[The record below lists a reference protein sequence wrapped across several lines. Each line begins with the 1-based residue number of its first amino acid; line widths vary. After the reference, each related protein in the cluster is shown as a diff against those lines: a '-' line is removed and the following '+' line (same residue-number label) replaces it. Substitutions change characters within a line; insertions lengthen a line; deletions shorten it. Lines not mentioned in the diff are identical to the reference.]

1 VRLLKSLE
9 KTSYE
14 EFRIVIVDS
23 TTPESRYLEF
33 EPAAHF
39 RDISRILRLKTTR
52 GLPSARNLAL
62 SQMKSEDL
70 VVFLDDDVSVSP
82 DFFTKLNTYLLR
94 NQNVQAVGVRISGQY
109 ITDKRRAFNAF
120 LDRPGKNFGKVTRS
134 GENIWVPDKDFGE
147 IPVEWLP
154 GCCMVFKTEVF
165 RDLRFNEK
173 LEDGPTSGY
182 ALGEDVDF
190 TYACSR
196 KFAMSATDSI
206 SITHHF
212 EKSARDDAI
221 VMSIAS
227 GMFKAHLKNSFPENF
242 SDFRIIARQF
252 MKYAWIY
259 RRQSIVKPLRLTGKF
274 TGSYVKERFKKYY
287 QS

>member
-9 KTSYE
+9 NTEYK
-14 EFRIVIVDS
+14 EFRIIIVDS

-39 RDISRILRLKTTR
+39 HDVSRILRLKTTQ

-62 SQMKSEDL
+62 SQLKSEDL
-70 VVFLDDDVSVSP
+70 VIFLDDDVSVSQ
-82 DFFTKLNTYLLR
+82 DFFTKLNRYIVQ
-94 NQNVQAVGVRISGQY
+94 NQKIHAVGVRIAGQY
-109 ITDKRRAFNAF
+109 ITGKRRVSGISKN
-120 LDRPGKNFGKVTRS
+120 RIGRNFGKVTRS
-134 GENIWVPDKDFGE
+134 GENIWVPDENFGE

-154 GCCMVFKTEVF
+154 GCCMVFKAEVF
-165 RDLRFNEK
+165 GELRFNEK
-173 LEDGPTSGY
+173 LEDGPTGGY

-212 EKSARDDAI
+212 EESARDDAI
-221 VMSIAS
+221 AMSIAS
-227 GMFKAHLKNSFPENF
+227 GMFKAHLKNKFPENF
-242 SDFRIIARQF
+242 SDIRIIARQC

-259 RRQSIVKPLRLTGKF
+259 RRQSIVKPLRLTGNF
-274 TGSYVKERFKKYY
+274 AGSYVKERCKKYY